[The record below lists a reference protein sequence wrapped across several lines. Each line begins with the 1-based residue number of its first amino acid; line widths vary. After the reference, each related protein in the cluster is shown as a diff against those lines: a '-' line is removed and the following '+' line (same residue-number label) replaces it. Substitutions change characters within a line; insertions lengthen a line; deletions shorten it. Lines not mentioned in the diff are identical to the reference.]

1 MYMRILTFLLMTTLV
16 GNIGRGQ
23 EHILW
28 YRQPARQWTEALPI
42 GNGNLGAMI
51 FGGVKE
57 EHLQFNESSLWT
69 GRPRSYQ
76 RQDAWKYLDS
86 IRGLLFAGK
95 QAYAEE
101 LAEQH
106 FMGKK
111 DGDDDAY
118 LEQKEA
124 WLKKVRQDTSLCR
137 ADVDDREWKEI
148 NVPMPNGWE
157 AEGLQGLDGAVW
169 LRAHFD
175 MPDKWDGKKRV
186 FLDLGRVRDIGYVYV
201 NGALIGVVD
210 SRSRKEGAFEI
221 ASLLKRRGNVIAIQV
236 INFNDK
242 GGLVGGK
249 DPGKVELSMDGDLI
263 WTFAVL
269 DRWKYKIQDED
280 PPIVP
285 AYQAEYQPFG
295 DLYWEFAGADSGVH
309 YRRQLDIGDAVAGTS
324 YDQEGRSGDG
334 RGPTVV
340 HYTREYFASAVD
352 HALVM
357 RVGADRPGRVG
368 LRALLKTVRRNF
380 STRRIDDSTLA
391 MYVKVRGGVLK
402 GVSYLRVRAKGG
414 RIQVSDNAV
423 DVRGADGVEFYLTAA
438 TSFVD
443 YQHADGDPEVICRD
457 RMKALSRRSYA
468 TVRAEHV
475 KEYRKYYDAFAIHLG
490 KGGLLPTDERIM
502 QYSSARD
509 PGLLALYVQYGRYLL
524 ISSSRPG
531 AHQPANLQGIWND
544 LLTPPWGSKYTTN
557 INLEMNYWPSE
568 VLNLS
573 ACAEPLFRKIRD
585 VASAGT
591 ATAEDY
597 YRSPGWVLHH
607 NTDLWCGTAP
617 INASNHGIWQTGG
630 AWLCHQ
636 LWEHFLFT
644 RDTAFLREYYPVMRG
659 AAEFF
664 VHTLVRDP
672 VTGALISTPSNS
684 PEQGGLVAG
693 PTMDHQIIRDLFK
706 NCIAAGEVLG
716 MDADFRRVL
725 SEKAGQIAGNKIGRY
740 GQLQEWMEDKDDT
753 ANKHRHISHLWGVFP
768 GTDITWK
775 DTALMKAARQSLI
788 YRGDAATGWSLA
800 WKVNCWARFKDGDH
814 TLRVASMLLTPV
826 TGAKGGGVYPNLF
839 DAHPPFQI
847 DGNFGGAAGVGE
859 MLVQSQNGVVELL
872 PALPHALPDGEVRG
886 ICARG
891 GYVLNLRWTGG
902 VLKDVKLLSKAGGIC
917 VLQYGKRMRRI
928 DTRAGRSYHLS
939 GDLKIIP

>member
-1 MYMRILTFLLMTTLV
+1 MAIPV
-16 GNIGRGQ
+16 GNIGWGQ
-23 EHILW
+23 EGRLSPGRQEHLLW

-51 FGGVKE
+51 FGGVRE

-76 RQDAWKYLDS
+76 REDAWKYLDS
-86 IRGLLFAGK
+86 VRELLFAGK

-101 LAEQH
+101 LAGQH

-124 WLKKVRQDTSLCR
+124 WFRKVRQDTSLCR
-137 ADVDDREWKEI
+137 VDVNNKDWKEI

-169 LRAHFD
+169 LRASFD
-175 MPDKWDGKKRV
+175 LPKYWEGHDLFM
-186 FLDLGRVRDIGYVYV
+186 DLGRVRDMGFVYV
-201 NGALIGVVD
+201 NGVLVGTAD
-210 SRSRKEGAFEI
+210 SRSKPENPYRIKA
-221 ASLLKRRGNVIAIQV
+221 ATLKKSNNIIAIQV

-242 GGLVGGK
+242 GGVTGWK
-249 DPGKVELSMDGDLI
+249 DQGAVMLSLDGHEPLSI
-263 WTFAVL
+263 AVP
-269 DRWKYKIQDED
+269 DAWRYKIQDED

-295 DLYWEFAGADSGVH
+295 DLYLEFAGADSGVH

-334 RGPTVV
+334 RGPAVV

-357 RVGADRPGRVG
+357 RVGADKPGNVG
-368 LRALLKTVRRNF
+368 LRALLKTVHRNF

-391 MYVKVRGGVLK
+391 LYVKVRGGVLK

-414 RIQVSDNAV
+414 KAQVSDSAV
-423 DVRGADGVEFYLTAA
+423 DVRGANEVEFYLTAA

-443 YQHADGDPEVICRD
+443 YRHADGDPEAICRD

-468 TVRAEHV
+468 TMRAEHV
-475 KEYRKYYDAFAIHLG
+475 KEYRKYYDAFAIRLG
-490 KGGLLPTDERIM
+490 KGSLLPTDERIM
-502 QYSSARD
+502 QYSSAKD

-585 VASAGT
+585 VASAGA

-597 YRSPGWVLHH
+597 YKSPGWVLHH

-644 RDTAFLREYYPVMRG
+644 RDTAFLRQYYPVMRG

-672 VTGALISTPSNS
+672 VTGALISSPSNS

-706 NCIAAGEVLG
+706 NCIMAGKILKEDMALRDSLRG
-716 MDADFRRVL
+716 MIG
-725 SEKAGQIAGNKIGRY
+725 KIAGNKIGKY

-768 GTDITWK
+768 GTDITWG
-775 DTALMKAARQSLI
+775 DPTMMNAARQSLI

-800 WKVNCWARFKDGDH
+800 WKVNCWARFKEGDH
-814 TLRVASMLLTPV
+814 ALRVADMLLAPV
-826 TGAKGGGVYPNLF
+826 AGAKGGGVYPNLF

-859 MLVQSQNGVVELL
+859 MLVQSQEDMVELL
-872 PALPHALPDGEVRG
+872 PALPHALQYGEVKG

-891 GYVLNLRWTGG
+891 GYVLNLRWSGG
-902 VLKDVKLLSKAGGIC
+902 VLTSVEVLSKKGGTC
-917 VLQYGKRMRRI
+917 VLEYRGQVATLK
-928 DTRAGRSYHLS
+928 TEAGRSYRLS
-939 GDLKIIP
+939 PNLKVVI

>member
-1 MYMRILTFLLMTTLV
+1 MYIRVLTFLLMTILV
-16 GNIGRGQ
+16 GNIGWGQ
-23 EHILW
+23 EERLSPGRQEHLLW

-51 FGGVKE
+51 FGGVRE

-76 RQDAWKYLDS
+76 REDAWKYLDS

-101 LAEQH
+101 LAGH
-106 FMGKK
+106 YFMGKK
-111 DGDDDAY
+111 DGDDDEY
-118 LEQKEA
+118 LEQKSA
-124 WLKKVRQDTSLCR
+124 WLKKVRADTSLCR
-137 ADVDDREWKEI
+137 MDVNDKDWKEI
-148 NVPMPNGWE
+148 DMPMPNGWE

-175 MPDKWDGKKRV
+175 MPGKWDGKGKV

-201 NGALIGVVD
+201 NGALTGVVD

-221 ASLLKRRGNVIAIQV
+221 ASPLKRQGNVIAIQV

-242 GGLVGGK
+242 GGVTGEVKLQLEGSPLQVIEG
-249 DPGKVELSMDGDLI
+249 P
-263 WTFAVL
+263 
-269 DRWKYKIQDED
+269 WKYKIQDED

-295 DLYWEFAGADSGVH
+295 DLYLEFAGADSGAH

-324 YDQEGRSGDG
+324 YDLAGM
-334 RGPTVV
+334 

-357 RVGADRPGRVG
+357 RVGADRWGRVG
-368 LRALLKTVRRNF
+368 LCALLKTVHRNF

-391 MYVKVRGGVLK
+391 LYVKVRGGVLK

-414 RIQVSDNAV
+414 KVQVSDSAV
-423 DVRGADGVEFYLTAA
+423 DVKGADGVEFYLTAA

-443 YQHADGDPEVICRD
+443 YRHADGDPEAICRE

-468 TVRAEHV
+468 TMRAEHV
-475 KEYRKYYDAFAIHLG
+475 KEYRKYYDAFAIRLG
-490 KGGLLPTDERIM
+490 KGSLLPTDERIM
-502 QYSSARD
+502 QYSSAKD

-585 VASAGT
+585 VASAGA

-597 YRSPGWVLHH
+597 YKSPGWVLHH

-644 RDTAFLREYYPVMRG
+644 RDTAFLRQYYPVMRG

-672 VTGALISTPSNS
+672 VTGALISSPSNS

-706 NCIAAGEVLG
+706 NCIMAGEILREDMALRDSLRG
-716 MDADFRRVL
+716 MIG
-725 SEKAGQIAGNKIGRY
+725 KIAANKIGKY

-826 TGAKGGGVYPNLF
+826 TGSKGGGVYPNLF

-891 GYVLNLRWTGG
+891 GYVLDLRWSGG
-902 VLKDVKLLSKAGGIC
+902 VLKEVKLFSRKGGTC
-917 VLQYGKRMRRI
+917 VLKYGEKVVSVN
-928 DTRAGRSYHLS
+928 TVAGRSYRLS
-939 GDLKIIP
+939 PNLKVVI

>member
-1 MYMRILTFLLMTTLV
+1 MYIRTLIVLLTTILCGSICLGQSGSLAPV
-16 GNIGRGQ
+16 QQ
-23 EHILW
+23 EHLLW

-57 EHLQFNESSLWT
+57 EHLQFNESTLWT

-76 RQDAWKYLDS
+76 REDAWQYLDS
-86 IRGLLFAGK
+86 IRALLFAGK
-95 QAYAEE
+95 QADAEE
-101 LAEQH
+101 LAGQH

-111 DGDDDAY
+111 DGDDDEY
-118 LEQKEA
+118 LAQKAA
-124 WLKKVRQDTSLCR
+124 WFKKVRQDTSFCGV
-137 ADVDDREWKEI
+137 DVDDRDWKGI
-148 NVPMPNGWE
+148 SVPMPNGWE

-175 MPDKWDGKKRV
+175 MPDKWDGKSKV
-186 FLDLGRVRDIGYVYV
+186 LLDLGRVRDMGFVYV
-201 NGALIGVVD
+201 NGALTGVVD
-210 SRSRKEGAFEI
+210 SRSRKEGLFEI
-221 ASLLKRRGNVIAIQV
+221 ASSLKRRGNVIAIQV

-242 GGLVGGK
+242 GGVTGGGK
-249 DPGKVELSMDGDLI
+249 L
-263 WTFAVL
+263 VL
-269 DRWKYKIQDED
+269 EGIPLQVSPWKYKIQDED

-295 DLYWEFAGADSGVH
+295 DLYLEFAGMDNGYQADSGLH
-309 YRRQLDIGDAVAGTS
+309 YRRQLDIGKAMAGVG
-324 YDQEGRSGDG
+324 YDLAGVR
-334 RGPTVV
+334 
-340 HYTREYFASAVD
+340 YTREYFASAVD

-357 RVGADRPGRVG
+357 RVGADKPGRVA
-368 LRALLKTVRRNF
+368 LRALLKTVHRDF

-391 MYVKVRGGVLK
+391 LYVKVRGGVLK

-414 RIQVSDNAV
+414 KVQVSDSAV
-423 DVRGADGVEFYLTAA
+423 EVQGASAVEFYQTAA

-443 YQHADGDPEVICRD
+443 YRHADGDPEAICRD
-457 RMKALSRRSYA
+457 RMKALAGRSYA
-468 TVRAEHV
+468 AVRADHV
-475 KEYRKYYDAFAIHLG
+475 REYQKYYDAFAIQLG
-490 KGGLLPTDERIM
+490 RGSLLPTDERIM
-502 QYSSARD
+502 QYSAVKD

-585 VASAGT
+585 VATAG
-591 ATAEDY
+591 AVTAEDY
-597 YRSPGWVLHH
+597 YKSPGWVLHH

-644 RDTAFLREYYPVMRG
+644 RDTAFLREYYPIMRG

-672 VTGALISTPSNS
+672 VTGGLISAPSNS
-684 PEQGGLVAG
+684 PEEGGLVAG
-693 PTMDHQIIRDLFK
+693 PTMDHQIIRDLFR
-706 NCIAAGEVLG
+706 NCIKAGEVLG
-716 MDADFRRVL
+716 ADADFRRVL
-725 SEKAGQIAGNKIGRY
+725 SEKVGQIAGNKIGRY

-753 ANKHRHISHLWGVFP
+753 ANKHRHISHLWAVFP
-768 GTDITWK
+768 GSEITWK

-847 DGNFGGAAGVGE
+847 DGNFGGAAGVAE

-891 GYVLNLRWTGG
+891 GYVLNLRWRGG
-902 VLKDVKLLSKAGGIC
+902 VLQGVEVLSRKGGTCVLKYGEKVTVVHTVAGGR
-917 VLQYGKRMRRI
+917 YR
-928 DTRAGRSYHLS
+928 LS
-939 GDLKIIP
+939 PNLKVVI